1 MDNLINILIYSFI
14 AALAAMAGVSVVHY
28 FSDWSRRNLV
38 YLISL
43 AVGVLLANAFF
54 HLLPEAAALSVN
66 WPYWALGAI
75 MFFYLMEQALT
86 IHACQE
92 EDCEVH
98 AVGHVGL
105 AGLAFHSLVDGL
117 TIGLAFQLGSGVGA
131 LTALAVILH
140 KFSEGGCLYTMMI
153 GGHFS
158 SKKSLI
164 VSGLVALATPLGA
177 LLAYFFAGQLSGE
190 LLGWLLAAA
199 AGGFIYIGAS
209 DLVPMT
215 HKEHSWA
222 NVLLMITGVVFV
234 LALGQII

>member
-1 MDNLINILIYSFI
+1 MLLEIFIFSFI
-14 AALAAMAGVSVVHY
+14 AGLAAMAGVYLVY
-28 FSDWSRRNLV
+28 FFGAWSRRNLV

-54 HLLPEAAALSVN
+54 HLLPEAAALSVS

-75 MFFYLMEQALT
+75 MFFYLMEQILT

-92 EDCEVH
+92 EECEVH

-105 AGLAFHSLVDGL
+105 AGLGFHSLVDGL
-117 TIGLAFQLGSGVGA
+117 TIGLAFQIGAGVGA

-140 KFSEGGCLYTMMI
+140 KFSEGGCLYAMLI
-153 GGHFS
+153 GSNFS
-158 SKKSLI
+158 AKRSLLA
-164 VSGLVALATPLGA
+164 SALVALATPLGA
-177 LLAYFFAGQLSGE
+177 LLAYFFAGQLQGE
-190 LLGWLLAAA
+190 VLGWLLAAA

-215 HKEHSWA
+215 HKKHGWP
-222 NVLLMITGVVFV
+222 NVLLMVLGVVFV
-234 LALGQII
+234 WLVGRFV